1 MKRNDFTLLKAMLVF
16 CIIFTVAGCGGS
28 SRIALFD
35 GSDFSMWTD
44 AKGGPV
50 RWVLSNGEMEIAP
63 GTGSIVTRESFGDF
77 QMHIE
82 FNLPTDGKTNSG
94 VYIQRRYE
102 VQIIDSYGKEFRSGM
117 CASLYK
123 QKNPDQNVCK
133 KPGQWQTYD
142 ITFRAARYCTSD
154 GKSEKTQN
162 ARITLIHNGVKV
174 HDDAELTAKTGN
186 GQPEGP
192 DPDSILL
199 QDHGGKIRFRNI
211 WITPL

>member
-1 MKRNDFTLLKAMLVF
+1 
-16 CIIFTVAGCGGS
+16 
-28 SRIALFD
+28 
-35 GSDFSMWTD
+35 
-44 AKGGPV
+44 
-50 RWVLSNGEMEIAP
+50 
-63 GTGSIVTRESFGDF
+63 
-77 QMHIE
+77 IE
-82 FNLPTDGKTNSG
+82 FNIPTDGKTNSG

-102 VQIIDSYGKEFRSGM
+102 VQIIDSYDKENSAGM
-117 CASLYK
+117 CASLYR
-123 QKNPDQNVCK
+123 QKTPDKNVCK

-142 ITFRAARYCTSD
+142 ITFRAARYKTSGD
-154 GKSEKTQN
+154 KSEKTQN